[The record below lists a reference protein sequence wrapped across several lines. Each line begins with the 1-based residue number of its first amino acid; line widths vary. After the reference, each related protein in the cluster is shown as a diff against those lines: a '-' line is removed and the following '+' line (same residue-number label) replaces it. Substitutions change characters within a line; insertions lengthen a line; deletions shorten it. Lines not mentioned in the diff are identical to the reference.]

1 MSSRARSSSSPW
13 GAGPDQTRRSEPL
26 TQRCFRTGDSSTTG
40 AGDGDGDRL
49 AALDATQY
57 LADLIAKFLLRDD
70 RHPPMAAVLLPPR
83 FNGFCRRPPVAPA
96 GGRSD
101 PSVPLAT
108 ADRGLRTR
116 RLPWHPWPTT
126 PGP

>member
-83 FNGFCRRPPVAPA
+83 FNGFIYMIA
-96 GGRSD
+96 GELTAGSKRLTEGQVGWLDQSD
-101 PSVPLAT
+101 A
-108 ADRGLRTR
+108 RE
-116 RLPWHPWPTT
+116 
-126 PGP
+126 